1 MGPKKLLL
9 VFLCIP
15 HICLNER
22 TTTAHKDHNSN
33 GSLAVS
39 HLPLPVFFTHNSNN
53 SSGYNLTFL
62 HGNSTNTEAR
72 SMGTLQYPGGG
83 GGCAGFLFVRR
94 RFLGAGGHTAG
105 GFSLFSSALGVT
117 TPPSSSAS
125 PSPFLAAGNPST
137 ANSGPIGVVSNS
149 VTEI

>member
-83 GGCAGFLFVRR
+83 GWAGFLFVRR

-125 PSPFLAAGNPST
+125 PSPFLTAGNPST